1 MTKVNTVDS
10 KGKASGEYEINAS
23 WVEFEKGEQA
33 VHESVVAFLASLRA
47 GSANTKT
54 RSEKRGGGKKPW
66 RQKGTGNARAGSSR
80 SPIWTGGG
88 VAFGPKPRK
97 YDKNVNKKVRRL
109 AVRRALA
116 ERINAEELIVV
127 DEFAFEKPST
137 KAAVAFL
144 EAVNASDRPVI
155 ILSDDLSVDYAAAET
170 AEKSFRNVAALV
182 VGASEANAYDVLSG
196 KKVIITKAALEQIGQ
211 RISAEA

>member
-10 KGKASGEYEINAS
+10 KGKASGEYEINS
-23 WVEFEKGEQA
+23 NWIEFEKGEQA

-66 RQKGTGNARAGSSR
+66 RQKGTGNARSGSSR

-144 EAVNASDRPVI
+144 EAVNAADRPVV
-155 ILSDDLSVDYAAAET
+155 ILSDDLSVDYQAAET

>member
-10 KGKASGEYEINAS
+10 KGQASGELEINS
-23 WVEFEKGEQA
+23 KWLEFEKGEQA
-33 VHESVVAFLASLRA
+33 VHESVVAFLASLRS

-88 VAFGPKPRK
+88 VAFGPKPRS
-97 YDKNVNKKVRRL
+97 YAKNVNKKVRRL

-116 ERINAEELIVV
+116 ERIQAEELIVV
-127 DEFAFEKPST
+127 DSFAFDKPST
-137 KAAVAFL
+137 KTAVAFL
-144 EAVNASDRPVI
+144 ESVNAADRPVI
-155 ILSDDLSVDYAAAET
+155 ILSDDLTENIENLENT
-170 AEKSFRNVAALV
+170 AKSFNNVSLV
-182 VGASEANAYDVLSG
+182 MTASEVNAYDILSG
-196 KKVIITKAALEQIGQ
+196 KKVVITKAALEQIGQ

>member
-10 KGKASGEYEINAS
+10 KGQASGELEINS
-23 WVEFEKGEQA
+23 KWLEFEKGEQA
-33 VHESVVAFLASLRA
+33 VHESVVAFLASLRS

-88 VAFGPKPRK
+88 VAFGPKPRS
-97 YDKNVNKKVRRL
+97 YAKNVNKKVRRL

-116 ERINAEELIVV
+116 ERIQAEELIVV
-127 DEFAFEKPST
+127 DSFAFDKPST
-137 KAAVAFL
+137 KTAVAFL
-144 EAVNASDRPVI
+144 ESVNAADRPVI
-155 ILSDDLSVDYAAAET
+155 ILSDDLAENIENLENT
-170 AEKSFRNVAALV
+170 AKSFNNVSLV
-182 VGASEANAYDVLSG
+182 MTASEVNAYDILSG
-196 KKVIITKAALEQIGQ
+196 KKVIITKAALEQVGQ

>member
-10 KGKASGEYEINAS
+10 KGQASGELEINS
-23 WVEFEKGEQA
+23 KWLEFEKGEQA
-33 VHESVVAFLASLRA
+33 VHESVVAFLASLRS

-88 VAFGPKPRK
+88 VAFGPKPRS
-97 YDKNVNKKVRRL
+97 YAKNVNKKVRRL

-116 ERINAEELIVV
+116 ERIQAEELIVV
-127 DEFAFEKPST
+127 DSFAFDKPST
-137 KAAVAFL
+137 KTAVAFL
-144 EAVNASDRPVI
+144 ESVNAADRPVI
-155 ILSDDLSVDYAAAET
+155 ILSDDLAVNIENLENT
-170 AEKSFRNVAALV
+170 AKSFNNVSLV
-182 VGASEANAYDVLSG
+182 MTASEVNAYDILSG
-196 KKVIITKAALEQIGQ
+196 KKVIITKAALEQLGQ

>member
-10 KGKASGEYEINAS
+10 KGKASGEYEINS
-23 WVEFEKGEQA
+23 NWIEFEKGEQA

-66 RQKGTGNARAGSSR
+66 RQKGTGNARSGSSR

-144 EAVNASDRPVI
+144 EAVNASDRPVV
-155 ILSDDLSVDYAAAET
+155 ILSDDLSVDYTAAET

>member
-10 KGKASGEYEINAS
+10 KGQASGELEINS
-23 WVEFEKGEQA
+23 KWLEFEKGEQA
-33 VHESVVAFLASLRA
+33 VHESVVAFLASLRS

-88 VAFGPKPRK
+88 VAFGPKPRS
-97 YDKNVNKKVRRL
+97 YAKNVNKKVRRL

-116 ERINAEELIVV
+116 ERIQAEELIVV
-127 DEFAFEKPST
+127 DSFAFEKPST
-137 KAAVAFL
+137 KTAVAFL
-144 EAVNASDRPVI
+144 ESVNATDRPVI
-155 ILSDDLSVDYAAAET
+155 ILSDDLTENIENLENT
-170 AEKSFRNVAALV
+170 AKSFNNVSLV
-182 VGASEANAYDVLSG
+182 MTASEVNAYDILSG
-196 KKVIITKAALEQIGQ
+196 KKVIITKAALEQVGQ

>member
-10 KGKASGEYEINAS
+10 TGKASGEYEINAN
-23 WVEFEKGEQA
+23 WIEFEKGEQA

-66 RQKGTGNARAGSSR
+66 RQKGTGNARSGSSR

-155 ILSDDLSVDYAAAET
+155 ILSDDLSVDYQAAET

-196 KKVIITKAALEQIGQ
+196 KKVIITKAALEQVGQ

>member
-10 KGKASGEYEINAS
+10 KGQASGELEINS
-23 WVEFEKGEQA
+23 KWLEFEKGEQA
-33 VHESVVAFLASLRA
+33 VHESVVAFLASIRS

-88 VAFGPKPRK
+88 VAFGPKPRS
-97 YDKNVNKKVRRL
+97 YAKNVNKKVRRL

-116 ERINAEELIVV
+116 ERIQAEELIVV
-127 DEFAFEKPST
+127 DSFAFEKPST
-137 KAAVAFL
+137 KTAVAFL
-144 EAVNASDRPVI
+144 ESVNAADRPVV
-155 ILSDDLSVDYAAAET
+155 ILGDDLNVDYQAAEN
-170 AEKSFRNVAALV
+170 AEKSFRNVAFEVFA
-182 VGASEANAYDVLSG
+182 ASEVNAYDLLSG
-196 KKVIITKAALEQIGQ
+196 KKVIITKVALEQIGQ

>member
-1 MTKVNTVDS
+1 MAPHR
-10 KGKASGEYEINAS
+10 G
-23 WVEFEKGEQA
+23 
-33 VHESVVAFLASLRA
+33 RA
-47 GSANTKT
+47 QS
-54 RSEKRGGGKKPW
+54 R
-66 RQKGTGNARAGSSR
+66 RAQSR
-80 SPIWTGGG
+80 R
-88 VAFGPKPRK
+88 AHRRRAH
-97 YDKNVNKKVRRL
+97 RRL

-144 EAVNASDRPVI
+144 EAVNASDRPVV
-155 ILSDDLSVDYAAAET
+155 ILSDDLSVDYTAAET

>member
-10 KGKASGEYEINAS
+10 KGQASGELEINS
-23 WVEFEKGEQA
+23 KWLEFEKGEQA
-33 VHESVVAFLASLRA
+33 VHESVVAFLASIRS

-88 VAFGPKPRK
+88 VAFGPKPRS
-97 YDKNVNKKVRRL
+97 YAKNVNKKVRRL

-116 ERINAEELIVV
+116 ERIQAEELIVV
-127 DEFAFEKPST
+127 DSFAFEKPST
-137 KAAVAFL
+137 KTAVAFL
-144 EAVNASDRPVI
+144 ESVNAADRPVV
-155 ILSDDLSVDYAAAET
+155 ILGDDLNVDYQAAEN
-170 AEKSFRNVAALV
+170 AEKSFRNVAFEVFA
-182 VGASEANAYDVLSG
+182 ASEVNAYDILSG

>member
-10 KGKASGEYEINAS
+10 KGQASGELEINS
-23 WVEFEKGEQA
+23 KWLEFEKGEQA
-33 VHESVVAFLASLRA
+33 VHESVVAFLASLRS

-88 VAFGPKPRK
+88 VAFGPKPRS
-97 YDKNVNKKVRRL
+97 YAKNVNKKVRRL

-116 ERINAEELIVV
+116 ERIQAEELIVV
-127 DEFAFEKPST
+127 DSFAFDKPST
-137 KAAVAFL
+137 KTAVAFL
-144 EAVNASDRPVI
+144 ESVNAADRPVI
-155 ILSDDLSVDYAAAET
+155 ILSDDLAENIENLENT
-170 AEKSFRNVAALV
+170 AKSFNNVSLV
-182 VGASEANAYDVLSG
+182 MTASEVNAYDILSG
-196 KKVIITKAALEQIGQ
+196 KKVIITKAALEQLGQ

>member
-10 KGKASGEYEINAS
+10 KGKASGEYEINAN

-47 GSANTKT
+47 GSASTKT

-66 RQKGTGNARAGSSR
+66 RQKGTGNARSGSSR

-116 ERINAEELIVV
+116 ERINADELIVV

-144 EAVNASDRPVI
+144 EAVNAADRPVV
-155 ILSDDLSVDYAAAET
+155 ILSDDLSVDFTAAET